1 MNLKSILK
9 KKIEIYYNISFIN
22 FKKIKYLRIY
32 LFIILKILIIL

>member
-22 FKKIKYLRIY
+22 FKILFYSFIY
-32 LFIILKILIIL
+32 LFIKNK